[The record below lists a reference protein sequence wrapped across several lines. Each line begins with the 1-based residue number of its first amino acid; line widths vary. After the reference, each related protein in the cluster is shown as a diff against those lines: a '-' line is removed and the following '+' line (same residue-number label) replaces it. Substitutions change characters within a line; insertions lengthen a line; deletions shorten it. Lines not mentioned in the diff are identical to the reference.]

1 MEQSIIFSPSN
12 LIEVLNQTLDYAYPS
27 VEIEGEVASFKIN
40 QNKYVFFDL
49 KDEAASVNCFM
60 SLYYLRQPLEDGMT
74 VRAHARLQITKWGKF
89 SLVIDRVM
97 PVGEGSIKQ
106 AQEILRKK
114 LTKEGLFDVARKRLL
129 PYLPSSIGVI
139 SSEQAAGYADFIR
152 ILDERW
158 GGLEIFFR
166 HAQVQGDL
174 AADQIIKAINQFNQ
188 MSNAPELIVIIRGGG
203 SADDLA
209 CFNDERLVRAIAAS
223 RIPIITGIGHETDQ
237 SLSDLVADVTAATPS
252 HAAQMIVSNRVDF
265 IDLAREKVMSVKSV
279 IINRLDDQKCL
290 ASDLVADITKSF
302 EHQLCVFR
310 EKIMSFERLLESYN
324 PERVLKRGY
333 AIMQGLPKIGGEIKV
348 ETRKYFITAEV
359 KDVQEK

>member
-1 MEQSIIFSPSN
+1 MEQSIVFSPSD

-74 VRAHARLQITKWGKF
+74 VRVHARLQITKWGKF
-89 SLVIDRVM
+89 SLVVDRVM

-114 LTKEGLFDVARKRLL
+114 LTKEGLFDVARKRSL

-139 SSEQAAGYADFIR
+139 SSEQAAGYADFVR

-166 HAQVQGDL
+166 HTQVQGDL

-188 MSNAPELIVIIRGGG
+188 MSNAPELIAIIRGGG

-209 CFNDERLVRAIAAS
+209 CFNDERLVRAIVAS

-237 SLSDLVADVTAATPS
+237 SLSDLAADVIAATPS
-252 HAAQMIVSNRVDF
+252 HAAQMIVPNRVDF
-265 IDLAREKVMSVKSV
+265 IDLAREKVMSVKSI
-279 IINRLDDQKCL
+279 IINRLDGQKRL
-290 ASDLVADITKSF
+290 ASDLVVDITKSF
-302 EHQLCVFR
+302 EHQLYVFR

-333 AIMQGLPKIGGEIKV
+333 AIMQGLPKIGEEIKV
-348 ETRKYFITAEV
+348 ETKKYFITAEV